1 MKIYYYVNT
10 GHRVGLDR
18 LRRSAP
24 VVVALQEMGLEVS
37 LLTNDF
43 RAGEYA
49 KEWWGIRKYV
59 SVDVVRNIA
68 NLATPADFLVFDSA
82 EESRAMWEEMAGYF
96 RGFIRFSDDPDDF
109 VTKETAMV
117 SSMKEGER
125 IRRAD
130 IVDPRYFEP
139 SSHDG
144 GNVYFWGDDDYE
156 QRLLDFADAFE
167 GLDVAL
173 LEGYYFFVQYGDE
186 LGKKFA
192 RVEESEAYDEVLKG
206 ATRFLT
212 SSPQSALE
220 ALAAGSAPIYIRKP
234 GLSAAWSQKLA
245 QMGVPVLES
254 FDRDEISLK
263 LTEASIYR
271 SETLRKD
278 AATDIAGYIKDNF
291 S

>member
-24 VVVALQEMGLEVS
+24 VIVALQESGADVT

-68 NLATPADFLVFDSA
+68 NVARPGDFLVFDSA
-82 EESRAMWEEMAGYF
+82 EESRAMWEEMADYF

-125 IRRAD
+125 IRKAD
-130 IVDPRYFEP
+130 IVDPRYFET
-139 SSHDG
+139 SSHEG
-144 GNVYFWGDDDYE
+144 GSVYFWGDDDYE
-156 QRLLDFADAFE
+156 KRLFELADAFA

-173 LEGYYFFVQYGDE
+173 LEGYYFFVQYGAE

-192 RVEESEAYDEVLKG
+192 RIEESEAYDEILKG

-220 ALAAGSAPIYIRKP
+220 ALAAGSAPLYIKKP
-234 GLSAAWSQKLA
+234 GISSAWSAKLSEA
-245 QMGVPVLES
+245 GVPVLES
-254 FDRDEISLK
+254 FDHNEISLK
-263 LTEASIYR
+263 LAETPVYR
-271 SETLRKD
+271 NESLRKD
-278 AATDIAGYIKDNF
+278 AAEGIAGYIKDNF